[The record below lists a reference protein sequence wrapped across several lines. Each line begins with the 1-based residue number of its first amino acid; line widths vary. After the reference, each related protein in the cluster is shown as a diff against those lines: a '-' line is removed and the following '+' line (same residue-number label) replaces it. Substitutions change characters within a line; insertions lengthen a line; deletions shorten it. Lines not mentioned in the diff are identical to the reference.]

1 MRIARIPADEQFR
14 LIMECRAS
22 SLTLEGLMIDLLWDD
37 LEVVKGMKKIIINN
51 IRNIDYLEPANKKSI
66 VK

>member
-51 IRNIDYLEPANKKSI
+51 IRNIDFF
-66 VK
+66 